1 MQPGDRVGILAL
13 NSDRYLE
20 YFYAVPWMGAA
31 VNPVNIRW
39 SAVEIA
45 YSLAD
50 SDTRVLFV
58 DDAFAPMI
66 PTLQEQFPDLGAVIC
81 CGDGELP
88 AGALSYETLIAEH
101 DPVEDTRTG
110 GNELLG
116 VFYTGGTTGHPKG
129 VMLSHN
135 NLLTSSIG
143 SLASGHF
150 ITPRGRLLHTAPLFH
165 LAGIAAW
172 AAGCLVGS
180 TNVIVPAFSSA
191 EVLKAI
197 AEHQHHRRLAGAD
210 HDPDARRRPGRRRLR
225 PVEPAAP
232 DLRGVADLGSAAGTG
247 PQGLPRGRIHPG
259 LRHDRTLADRD
270 AVDTG

>member
-1 MQPGDRVGILAL
+1 MTGSARWPNPLIASPDWPRRCADLGVQPGDRVGILAL

-39 SAVEIA
+39 SAAEIA

-66 PTLQEQFPDLGAVIC
+66 PTLQEQFPDLRAVIY

-88 AGALSYETLIAEH
+88 AGALGYETLIAEH

-135 NLLTSSIG
+135 NVLTSSIG

-150 ITPRGRLLHTAPLFH
+150 ITPARPVTAHRAAVSSRRHRGMGRGMSGRLHARDR
-165 LAGIAAW
+165 AGVQS
-172 AAGCLVGS
+172 G
-180 TNVIVPAFSSA
+180 
-191 EVLKAI
+191 
-197 AEHQHHRRLAGAD
+197 
-210 HDPDARRRPGRRRLR
+210 
-225 PVEPAAP
+225 
-232 DLRGVADLGSAAGTG
+232 RGVEGDRRARTSPTPCWCRQWSRCSSTTRPSATTTCRACC
-247 PQGLPRGRIHPG
+247 I
-259 LRHDRTLADRD
+259 
-270 AVDTG
+270 

>member
-1 MQPGDRVGILAL
+1 MYLTQSLHRNLQQNPDRPATIYRDRVRTVAESVDRIARLAAALSDVGVQPGDRVGILAL

-39 SAVEIA
+39 SAIEIA

-66 PTLQEQFPDLGAVIC
+66 STLQEQFPDLGAVIY

-101 DPVEDTRTG
+101 QPVEDTRTG

-129 VMLSHN
+129 VMLTHN
-135 NLLTSSIG
+135 NVLTSSMG
-143 SLASGHF
+143 GLASGHF
-150 ITPRGRLLHTAPLFH
+150 ITPHGRLLHIAPLFH
-165 LAGIAAW
+165 LAGIGAW
-172 AAGCLVGS
+172 AAGALVGS

-197 AEHQHHRRLAGAD
+197 TEHHVN
-210 HDPDARRRPGRRRLR
+210 DALLCRP
-225 PVEPAAP
+225 
-232 DLRGVADLGSAAGTG
+232 
-247 PQGLPRGRIHPG
+247 
-259 LRHDRTLADRD
+259 
-270 AVDTG
+270 